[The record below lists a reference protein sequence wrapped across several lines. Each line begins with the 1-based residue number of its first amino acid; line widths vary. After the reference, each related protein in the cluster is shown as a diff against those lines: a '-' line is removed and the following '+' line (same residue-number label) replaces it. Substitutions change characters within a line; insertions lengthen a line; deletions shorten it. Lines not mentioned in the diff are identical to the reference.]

1 MEKFYIISND
11 SKVGSDYW
19 RYVES
24 EKRILKTFDEFAK
37 EHGIKATKFHPSH
50 TLLWIVPE
58 KEDEGKYG
66 NQFTL
71 KDPGRFKKTSAMNK
85 AWVKKCAD
93 EGVEYIDKP
102 FVPFLFN
109 YVGRS
114 QYRLFDYDSVIYCTF
129 DCPIDVETPEGF
141 VEMKGSEF
149 YATMEKNNIVL

>member
-1 MEKFYIISND
+1 MERFYTISND
-11 SKVGSDYW
+11 SKIGKDYW
-19 RYVES
+19 CYIES
-24 EKRILKTFDEFAK
+24 EKKIVKAFNEFAN
-37 EHGIKATKFHPSH
+37 EYDIKTTKFYPSH
-50 TLLWIVPE
+50 TLLWIVAE
-58 KEDEGKYG
+58 KEDKDKFG

-71 KDPGRFKKTSAMNK
+71 KTPGRFKKTSAMNK

-114 QYRLFDYDSVIYCTF
+114 QYRLFDYKGVIYCTF
-129 DCPIDVETPEGF
+129 DCPINVETPEGF

-149 YATMEKNNIVL
+149 YAAMEKNNIVL

>member
-24 EKRILKTFDEFAK
+24 EKRILKAFDEFAK
-37 EHGIKATKFHPSH
+37 KHGIKATKFHPSH

-58 KEDEGKYG
+58 KEDEDKYG

-71 KDPGRFKKTSAMNK
+71 KDPGRFKKTSTMNK

-114 QYRLFDYDSVIYCTF
+114 QYRLFDYDGVIYCTF

-149 YATMEKNNIVL
+149 YATMEKNNIIL